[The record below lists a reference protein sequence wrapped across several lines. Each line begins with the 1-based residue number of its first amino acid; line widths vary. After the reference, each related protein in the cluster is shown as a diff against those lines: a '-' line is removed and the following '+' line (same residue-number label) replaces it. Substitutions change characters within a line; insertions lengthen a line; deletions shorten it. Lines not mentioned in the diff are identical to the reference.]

1 MKRLTAIIRP
11 HILEAAR
18 DALQLLGINGVT
30 VSQVKGYG
38 RQHGHTELYR
48 GTEYRIDFVPKVQLE
63 LVIDDTQ
70 LASAIETITTLA
82 RTGKFGDGKLFVSDI
97 DQVFRVRTGETGYS
111 AL

>member
-11 HILEAAR
+11 HILEPAR
-18 DALQLLGINGVT
+18 DALQAIGINGVT
-30 VSQVKGYG
+30 VSEAKGFG

-48 GTEYRIDFVPKVQLE
+48 GAEYRVDFVPKVQME

-70 LASAIETITTLA
+70 LDSAVEAISNVA
-82 RTGKFGDGKLFVSDI
+82 RTGKFGDGKLFISEI
-97 DQVFRVRTGETGYS
+97 DQILRIRTGETGYS